1 MDGARWAGLGALL
14 GVVIYAVR
22 HADATG
28 QAPDAALSAAG
39 RRAVEALV
47 PVLARREIRRVVSS
61 PHLRARETVA
71 PFAASAGL
79 AIAEDARLRE
89 REHGAVPEGRWAEEA
104 EILFGDWDAE
114 PWGGESLAAA
124 AARGAAAIEGAADG
138 TLFATHGLL
147 LTLILGAYGREVS
160 IPVWR
165 AMPRPALFELGP
177 GTWREIE
184 LG

>member
-1 MDGARWAGLGALL
+1 M
-14 GVVIYAVR
+14 R
-22 HADATG
+22 HADAVG
-28 QAPDAALSAAG
+28 QAPGAALSEAG
-39 RRAVEALV
+39 RRAAEALV
-47 PVLARREIRRVVSS
+47 PVLAQREIRRVVSS
-61 PHLRARETVA
+61 PYLRAIQTVA
-71 PFAASAGL
+71 PFAAAAEL

-104 EILFGDWDAE
+104 EILFGDWEAE

-147 LTLILGAYGREVS
+147 LTLILGAFGREMS

-165 AMPRPALFELGP
+165 AMPRPALFELRP
-177 GTWREIE
+177 GIWREVA